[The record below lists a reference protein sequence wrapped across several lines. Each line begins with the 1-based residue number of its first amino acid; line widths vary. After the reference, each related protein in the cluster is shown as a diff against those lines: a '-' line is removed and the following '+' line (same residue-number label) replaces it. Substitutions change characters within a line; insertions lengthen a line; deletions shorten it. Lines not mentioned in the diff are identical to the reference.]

1 MWIIIRVIIAV
12 ALLLLLEYYFV
23 KKLKIAFNF
32 LSSRFL
38 LKKQKMFI
46 NVFLLL
52 LNLYPV
58 LLIVNSIYAVI
69 TKQSPWFPDSSL
81 LDYFLIYPFWFLFIL
96 VLQLVVY
103 YLVFDLI
110 KLVVYPVYK
119 KNKERFVKYES
130 KIFFILLI
138 FFVIYIPARIIY
150 DYNSVDVN
158 KIIFEKRDL
167 PDGLNGFKIAFISDI
182 QADRYTDDNRL
193 KNFIDAVN
201 KENPDLILIAGDI
214 ITSTPDYIKKAAD
227 YVGMLK
233 AGYGVYSC
241 VGDHDN
247 WAYRQD
253 TKRSIREITSAL
265 DKYNVNM
272 ISDSS
277 IIIHVDN
284 SDIGITFITNT
295 YVESVPE
302 DILERLTKSNHT
314 DLKILLTH
322 QPKNEIIRSAEENN
336 FDLFLAGHT
345 HGGQITLLFPFI
357 QLTPTLVETTFIKG
371 VRIYGNMMAIVTR
384 GLGMS
389 LAPIRYNSTP
399 EIVIIT
405 LTK

>member
-23 KKLKIAFNF
+23 KKLKIAFDF

-110 KLVVYPVYK
+110 KLVVYPAYK

-130 KIFFILLI
+130 KIFFILLV

-193 KNFIDAVN
+193 KNFMDAVN
-201 KENPDLILIAGDI
+201 RENPDLILIAGDI

-265 DKYNVNM
+265 NKYNVNM

-277 IIIHVDN
+277 IIINVDN

-322 QPKNEIIRSAEENN
+322 QPKNEIIRNAEENN

-371 VRIYGNMMAIVTR
+371 VRNYGNMMAIVTR

>member
-32 LSSRFL
+32 LSSGFL

-110 KLVVYPVYK
+110 KLVVYPAYK

-130 KIFFILLI
+130 KIFFILLV

-265 DKYNVNM
+265 NKYNVNM

-277 IIIHVDN
+277 IIINVDN

-322 QPKNEIIRSAEENN
+322 QPKNEIIRNAEENN

-371 VRIYGNMMAIVTR
+371 VRNYDNMMAIVTR

>member
-23 KKLKIAFNF
+23 KKLKIAFDF

-110 KLVVYPVYK
+110 KLVVYPAYK

-130 KIFFILLI
+130 KIFFILLV

-193 KNFIDAVN
+193 KNFMDAVN
-201 KENPDLILIAGDI
+201 RENPDLILIAGDI

-265 DKYNVNM
+265 NKYNVNM

-277 IIIHVDN
+277 IIINVDN

-322 QPKNEIIRSAEENN
+322 QPKNEIIRNAEENN

-371 VRIYGNMMAIVTR
+371 VRNYDNMMAIVTR

>member
-32 LSSRFL
+32 LSSGFL

-110 KLVVYPVYK
+110 KLVVYPAYK

-130 KIFFILLI
+130 KIFFILLV

-265 DKYNVNM
+265 NKYNVNM

-322 QPKNEIIRSAEENN
+322 QPKNEIIRNAEENN

-371 VRIYGNMMAIVTR
+371 VRNYDNMMAIVTR